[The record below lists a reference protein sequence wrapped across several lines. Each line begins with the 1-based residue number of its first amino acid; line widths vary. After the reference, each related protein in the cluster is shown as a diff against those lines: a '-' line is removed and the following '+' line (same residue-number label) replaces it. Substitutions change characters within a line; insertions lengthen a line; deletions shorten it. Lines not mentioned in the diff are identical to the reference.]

1 MRKKWNLLIIFIAI
15 AIISILV
22 DIYFDEKSICLF
34 YNTYG
39 VACPSCG
46 MTRSYIALLHGD
58 IHKAIYFHPLFWA
71 VPLLLIFYKK
81 KRIFYSIALLFIV
94 VWVVRLFLY
103 FPTRAHVNF
112 NENAIFPKLYRTIK
126 NKF

>member
-1 MRKKWNLLIIFIAI
+1 MRKKWDLLIIFIII
-15 AIISILV
+15 AAISIFV
-22 DIYFDEKSICLF
+22 NRYFNGRSICLF
-34 YNTYG
+34 YNTCG

-58 IHKAIYFHPLFWA
+58 FHKAIYFHPLFWA

-94 VWVVRLFLY
+94 VWIIRLFLY
-103 FPTRAHVNF
+103 FPTREPFNF
-112 NENAIFPKLYRTIK
+112 NENAIFPKFYRTIK

>member
-15 AIISILV
+15 AVISILV

-103 FPTRAHVNF
+103 FPTKEPFNF
-112 NENAIFPKLYRTIK
+112 NENAIFPKLYKTIK

>member
-1 MRKKWNLLIIFIAI
+1 MRKKWNLLIIFIII
-15 AIISILV
+15 ALISFLV
-22 DIYFDEKSICLF
+22 DKFFDGRSICLF

-46 MTRSYIALLHGD
+46 MTRA
-58 IHKAIYFHPLFWA
+58 HKAIYFHPLFWA

-94 VWVVRLFLY
+94 VWIIRLFLY
-103 FPTRAHVNF
+103 FPTREPFNF

>member
-1 MRKKWNLLIIFIAI
+1 MRKKWNLLIIFIVI
-15 AIISILV
+15 AVVSIFV
-22 DIYFDEKSICLF
+22 DRYFDGRSICLF
-34 YNTYG
+34 YNTFG

-46 MTRSYIALLHGD
+46 MTRSYIALLHRD

-94 VWVVRLFLY
+94 VWIIRLFLY
-103 FPTRAHVNF
+103 FPTREPFNF
-112 NENAIFPKLYRTIK
+112 NENAVFTKLYKTIK

>member
-1 MRKKWNLLIIFIAI
+1 MRKKWNLLIIFIVI
-15 AIISILV
+15 ALV
-22 DIYFDEKSICLF
+22 SFLIDKFFDGRSICLF

-58 IHKAIYFHPLFWA
+58 FHKAIYFHPLFWA

-94 VWVVRLFLY
+94 VWIIRLFLY
-103 FPTRAHVNF
+103 FPTREPFNF